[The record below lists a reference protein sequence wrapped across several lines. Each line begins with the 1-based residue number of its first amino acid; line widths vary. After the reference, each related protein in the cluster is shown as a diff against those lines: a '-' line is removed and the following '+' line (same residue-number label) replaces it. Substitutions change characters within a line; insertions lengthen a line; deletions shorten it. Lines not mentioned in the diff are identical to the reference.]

1 MIGDFMK
8 PKELFEIAEEEDF
21 DDVEKDK
28 RRDKSKRTATS
39 SIDLRRTFATRA
51 QELGLDITALKRL
64 LNHKRSSRDVTEG
77 YIIMDGVEKLKT
89 VRGYLEDI
97 EKSLLNDEEKH
108 IITAEEIFQIQ
119 R

>member
-39 SIDLRRTFATRA
+39 SILLKKDGRRSPN
-51 QELGLDITALKRL
+51 K
-64 LNHKRSSRDVTEG
+64 
-77 YIIMDGVEKLKT
+77 
-89 VRGYLEDI
+89 
-97 EKSLLNDEEKH
+97 
-108 IITAEEIFQIQ
+108 
-119 R
+119 